1 MKDKKLS
8 AISQPKYAIW
18 RSLFGSSRPKVL
30 NILLFELHTINISLF
45 EALFVYNVK
54 SNIEISISN
63 SNVHKNC
70 LNKPQNDQK
79 CENRLYGFWL
89 IFTNNVFLL
98 ICIEIKVSE
107 IEILSEMLEELDVDN
122 KMFTIFCL

>member
-1 MKDKKLS
+1 MDEKIAKFTHFS
-8 AISQPKYAIW
+8 
-18 RSLFGSSRPKVL
+18 
-30 NILLFELHTINISLF
+30 EINHFFLLF
-45 EALFVYNVK
+45 EALYVYIAK
-54 SNIEISISN
+54 SNIEISISY

-79 CENRLYGFWL
+79 CENGLYGFWL

-107 IEILSEMLEELDVDN
+107 IEILSEILEELDVDN
-122 KMFTIFCL
+122 KMFTIFGL

>member
-1 MKDKKLS
+1 MDEKIAKFTHFSEKKSFFL
-8 AISQPKYAIW
+8 
-18 RSLFGSSRPKVL
+18 
-30 NILLFELHTINISLF
+30 LF

-54 SNIEISISN
+54 SNIEISISY

-79 CENRLYGFWL
+79 CENGFFGFWL

-107 IEILSEMLEELDVDN
+107 IEILSEILEELDVDN
-122 KMFTIFCL
+122 KMFTIFGL

>member
-1 MKDKKLS
+1 MKKL
-8 AISQPKYAIW
+8 QN
-18 RSLFGSSRPKVL
+18 LL
-30 NILLFELHTINISLF
+30 ILVKKKSFFLLF

-54 SNIEISISN
+54 SNIEISISY

-79 CENRLYGFWL
+79 CENGLYGFWL

-107 IEILSEMLEELDVDN
+107 IEILSEILEELDVDN
-122 KMFTIFCL
+122 KMFTIFGL

>member
-1 MKDKKLS
+1 MQNLLILAKKNH
-8 AISQPKYAIW
+8 
-18 RSLFGSSRPKVL
+18 FF
-30 NILLFELHTINISLF
+30 LLL
-45 EALFVYNVK
+45 EALFVYIVK

-79 CENRLYGFWL
+79 CENGSYGFWL

-107 IEILSEMLEELDVDN
+107 IEILNEILEEFDVDN
-122 KMFTIFCL
+122 KMFTIFGL